1 MEMAKYRLKICWV
14 EHLQPTTW
22 AELLSFNLFLC
33 SSLPSPVFDFS
44 ASAIKHHTRGDTCQA
59 TPDFLLLIPSLEPPA
74 WVEHLFHTA
83 TSLGMIY
90 KGKSY
95 SEKQVGGPQE
105 KKKKKRLSLPIT
117 ALSPSSFAIDRVRWT
132 YLSLLPT
139 TTISVALLSGSS
151 LTKWQNPVLPI
162 SDFISLIVPLPKV
175 LSISSFSQ
183 WRALCHF
190 VSHLIWI
197 PPSMCG
203 RWITE

>member
-1 MEMAKYRLKICWV
+1 MEMAKYQLKICWV
-14 EHLQPTTW
+14 KHLQPKHHEQSYFPSTFSCVVHFH
-22 AELLSFNLFLC
+22 LLFSTSQPAQSNITHREIHARQHQTSCC
-33 SSLPSPVFDFS
+33 SSHRWNPQ
-44 ASAIKHHTRGDTCQA
+44 RGWNISSTQ
-59 TPDFLLLIPSLEPPA
+59 PPA
-74 WVEHLFHTA
+74 WEWSIRVRVTQK
-83 TSLGMIY
+83 SKLG
-90 KGKSY
+90 
-95 SEKQVGGPQE
+95 VLR
-105 KKKKKRLSLPIT
+105 KKKNRLSLPIT

-132 YLSLLPT
+132 YLFLLPT